1 MLSSNKWPIAQVL
14 CRNDMHGRLGQAQ
27 ASCLSCPHGPVEV
40 WRVKH
45 TPAPPTLSS
54 SAGI

>member
-27 ASCLSCPHGPVEV
+27 AELLVLPL
-40 WRVKH
+40 
-45 TPAPPTLSS
+45 TAL
-54 SAGI
+54 